1 MGFELWVFSNV
12 LHLEAAGM
20 TVLHLEEVVILV
32 LLESRD
38 CLERGLVVLAAKKF
52 KVIVRHGFNAIF

>member
-1 MGFELWVFSNV
+1 
-12 LHLEAAGM
+12 M
-20 TVLHLEEVVILV
+20 TVLHLEEVVVLV